1 MIEQAL
7 VFAFGFLA
15 AGLVWL
21 LFLPAFWRRA
31 LRLSRARIEQVLPL
45 SLNEI
50 EAEKDRLRAEHGVG
64 IARLE
69 RALDEASAR
78 LACAREETG
87 ERIKA
92 EAALIETLEQERR
105 RIAEL
110 QSELGAQRV
119 ELQARDLQIADG
131 REARRLAEASI
142 ASLEAQ
148 RMSLVEK
155 LDAAVEV
162 AEARRRQLDEVRV
175 LAERSRE
182 ALDMESRRN
191 AELRS
196 ELQTLRAELRDAERQ
211 IEDRDNQ
218 AVLAK
223 IRGGEETYQS
233 IVPMQDRRQAG

>member
-7 VFAFGFLA
+7 VFVFGFLV
-15 AGLVWL
+15 AGLVWF

-50 EAEKDRLRAEHGVG
+50 EAEKDRLRAEHGVAV
-64 IARLE
+64 ARLE
-69 RALDEASAR
+69 KAVEDANTRVAR
-78 LACAREETG
+78 AREETG

-105 RIAEL
+105 RLAEL
-110 QSELGAQRV
+110 QSELGARQV
-119 ELQARDLQIADG
+119 ELQARDLQIEDG
-131 REARRLAEASI
+131 KETQRLAEASI

-148 RMSLVEK
+148 RASLVEK

-162 AEARRRQLDEVRV
+162 AEARRRQLDEARV

-182 ALDMESRRN
+182 ALDTETRRN

-196 ELQTLRAELRDAERQ
+196 ELQTLRAELRDAERKL
-211 IEDRDNQ
+211 EDRDNQ

-233 IVPMQDRRQAG
+233 VVPMQDRRQAG

>member
-7 VFAFGFLA
+7 VFALGFLV

-21 LFLPAFWRRA
+21 LLLPAFWRRA
-31 LRLSRARIEQVLPL
+31 LRLSRARVEQVLPL

-50 EAEKDRLRAEHGVG
+50 EAEKDRLRAEHGVAV
-64 IARLE
+64 ARLE
-69 RALDEASAR
+69 KAVDEAGAR
-78 LACAREETG
+78 LAAALAENG
-87 ERIKA
+87 ERLKA
-92 EAALIETLEQERR
+92 EAALIETLEQEHR

-110 QSELGAQRV
+110 QSELGARQV
-119 ELQARDLQIADG
+119 ELQARDLQIADS
-131 REARRLAEASI
+131 REAQRLAEASI

-148 RMSLVEK
+148 RASLVEK
-155 LDAAVEV
+155 LDSAVEV
-162 AEARRRQLDEVRV
+162 AEARRRQLDEARV

-182 ALDMESRRN
+182 ALDTETRRG

-196 ELQTLRAELRDAERQ
+196 ELQTLRAELRDAERL

-218 AVLAK
+218 TVLAK

-233 IVPMQDRRQAG
+233 VVPMQDRRQAG

>member
-7 VFAFGFLA
+7 VFALGFLV

-21 LFLPAFWRRA
+21 LCLPAFWRRA
-31 LRLSRARIEQVLPL
+31 LRLSRARVEQVLPL

-64 IARLE
+64 MARLE
-69 RALDEASAR
+69 MAVTEANGR
-78 LACAREETG
+78 LARARAETG
-87 ERIKA
+87 ERLKA
-92 EAALIETLEQERR
+92 EAVLIESLEQERR

-110 QSELGAQRV
+110 QSEAASLRV
-119 ELQARDLQIADG
+119 ELDARDLRIADG
-131 REARRLAEASI
+131 REALGLAEASI

-148 RMSLVEK
+148 RTALVEK
-155 LDAAVEV
+155 LDGAVEI
-162 AEARRRQLDEVRV
+162 AEARRRQLDEARV

-182 ALDMESRRN
+182 ALGAETQRN

-196 ELQTLRAELRDAERQ
+196 ELQTIRAELRDAERQ

-218 AVLAK
+218 AVLAR

-233 IVPMQDRRQAG
+233 SVPVPDRRQAG